1 MSQGWYRYDPARKV
15 LTLSLYVQP
24 NASRS
29 GFAGLYGQRLKVR
42 IAAPAVDSKANA
54 LLLDFLGKSLDVP
67 ARKVMIKWGSQGRA
81 KTVEIHDAGA
91 GLLERIGRLAD
102 Q

>member
-1 MSQGWYRYDPARKV
+1 MNQGWYRYDPARKV
-15 LTLSLYVQP
+15 LTLSLYIQP

-29 GFAGLYGQRLKVR
+29 GFAGLHGESLKIR
-42 IAAPAVDSKANA
+42 IAAPAVDSRANK

-67 ARKVMIKWGSQGRA
+67 ARKVMIKQGSRARA

-91 GLLERIGRLAD
+91 GLLEQIGLLAE

>member
-1 MSQGWYRYDPARKV
+1 MDHGWYRYDPGRNV

-24 NASRS
+24 NASCS
-29 GFAGLYGQRLKVR
+29 GFAGMHGKSLKIR
-42 IAAPAVDSKANA
+42 IAAPAVDAKANT

-67 ARKVMIKWGSQGRA
+67 VRRVMIRQGSRARA
-81 KTVEIHDAGA
+81 KTIEIREPSL
-91 GLLERIGRLAD
+91 GLLERIGLLAD